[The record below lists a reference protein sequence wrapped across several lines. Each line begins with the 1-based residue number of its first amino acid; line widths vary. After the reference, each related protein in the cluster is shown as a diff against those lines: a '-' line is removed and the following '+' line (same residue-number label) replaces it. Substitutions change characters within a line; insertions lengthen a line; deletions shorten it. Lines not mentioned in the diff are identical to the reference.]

1 MLSDDRQLS
10 RSLASQANP
19 AMAARAP
26 RRVFFL
32 NGAGIASVEFALIA
46 PILLMLII
54 GGFDISR
61 AMLLWQQVWLA
72 AHNISLSATTIAVQ
86 TDKTSTL
93 TPAQA
98 QQAMSIV
105 FAAMPTIRNGAASG
119 ARSVTLTSVDFVPV
133 ANCTQVIGNTNCYV
147 ASVVWSVTYGGGGQ
161 AGWTPVTRPCGPLAQ
176 IPPTANPPVG
186 VSQLGVLTT
195 LNVNN
200 PDPSIVADVHY
211 QFTPMPFD
219 LFMKKQDFWATAIFS
234 TRTGATA
241 SVTTQYATY
250 TGNDGTGTCP
260 GFQSGYF

>member
-1 MLSDDRQLS
+1 M
-10 RSLASQANP
+10 ASP
-19 AMAARAP
+19 VP
-26 RRVFFL
+26 RRRL
-32 NGAGIASVEFALIA
+32 AAHLSGIASIEFALVS
-46 PILLMLII
+46 PILLMLVI

-93 TPAQA
+93 TPSQA

-105 FAAMPTIRNGAASG
+105 YAAMPTVRNGAATG
-119 ARSVTLTSVDFVPV
+119 TRSVTLTSVDFVPV
-133 ANCTQVIGNTNCYV
+133 ANCTPVTGNTNCYI

-161 AGWTPVTRPCGPLAQ
+161 AGWTAVTRSCGALVQ
-176 IPPTANPPVG
+176 TQPTANVPTG
-186 VSQLGVLTT
+186 LNQLNVLTT
-195 LNVNN
+195 LGVSN

-211 QFTPMPFD
+211 QFTPLPFD
-219 LFMKKQDFWATAIFS
+219 LFLKKRDFWATAIFS
-234 TRTGATA
+234 TRTGATT

-250 TGNDGTGTCP
+250 TGTDGTGTCQ